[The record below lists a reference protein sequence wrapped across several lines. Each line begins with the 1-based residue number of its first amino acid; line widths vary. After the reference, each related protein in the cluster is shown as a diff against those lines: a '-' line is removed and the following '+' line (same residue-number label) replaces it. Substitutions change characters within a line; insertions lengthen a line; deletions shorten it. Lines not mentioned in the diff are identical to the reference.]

1 MISKKIG
8 EVAWLSFWV
17 CFLVA
22 VVMESRLR
30 WYAYQ
35 DLPGEIDERI
45 KVQKASTQVV
55 VDEVNEQAAVIC
67 NRLGKLEEKIEALSQ
82 PLEKAGQQ

>member
-1 MISKKIG
+1 MTKKIG
-8 EVAWLSFWV
+8 EVLWLSFWV

-30 WYAYQ
+30 WYVYQ
-35 DLPGEIDERI
+35 ELPREIDERI
-45 KVQKASTQVV
+45 RVQKASTQVV

-67 NRLGKLEEKIEALSQ
+67 NRLSKLEEKIEALSQ
-82 PLEKAGQQ
+82 PDEKVGQNR